1 MQNLSLPANAAANG
15 APITVTATMN
25 DTLGAGDFSRMLAR
39 ELAGK
44 TPEHEPG
51 VDGSDAATAP
61 TLADNG
67 TLLPP
72 SDQDATTTTLLA
84 LMPSIQLG
92 EAVPDYLQQ
101 IPGEM
106 LPAALSSQIAGE
118 TLSTALSSQIA
129 GETLSTALSSQ
140 IAGEALSTALSSQIA
155 GKVLS
160 TTLSSQIAGE
170 VLSTTL
176 SSQIAGEALSSQAA
190 TELLVAT
197 PAGQTADEALL
208 VALSNPTP
216 GGVLLAASANPI
228 PGGVALASLQTGVS
242 AQRNLS
248 QGTHPTKSASGL
260 DSIDPESDKTA
271 NFAAS
276 DKFLPPIAADD
287 KISRAVT
294 QMLAQ
299 DSSGEMSSPQTGI
312 SSAVATASLTSNSS
326 NIDHNHNPRL
336 EARVGTPAWDG
347 ALAQKVTWMVTQQL
361 QVAQLQL
368 NPPNLGPMEVML
380 TVGNG
385 PDPQTRIEFTS
396 PHLVVR
402 EAIQAALPHLR
413 EMMENS
419 GLSLGS
425 ATVSADSFQQQAQA
439 GRQDHASPKQAEN
452 MPQTASGLA
461 ARSAATR
468 VHTGLV
474 DTFA

>member
-1 MQNLSLPANAAANG
+1 MQNLSLPATKLPLPANAAANG
-15 APITVTATMN
+15 APIAVNATMN
-25 DTLGAGDFSRMLAR
+25 DTPDAGDFSRMLAR

-44 TPEHEPG
+44 TPEQEPG

-67 TLLPP
+67 TLPPP

-84 LMPSIQLG
+84 LTSGIQLG
-92 EAVPDYLQQ
+92 ETVPDYLQQ

-118 TLSTALSSQIA
+118 TLSTALSSQ
-129 GETLSTALSSQ
+129 
-140 IAGEALSTALSSQIA
+140 
-155 GKVLS
+155 
-160 TTLSSQIAGE
+160 
-170 VLSTTL
+170 
-176 SSQIAGEALSSQAA
+176 AA
-190 TELLVAT
+190 TEMPAAT
-197 PAGQTADEALL
+197 PTGQTADEALL
-208 VALSNPTP
+208 VALSNSTP
-216 GGVLLAASANPI
+216 GGMPLAVSSNLI
-228 PGGVALASLQTGVS
+228 PGGVALVSLQTGSS

-299 DSSGEMSSPQTGI
+299 DSSGETSSPQTGI
-312 SSAVATASLTSNSS
+312 SSTVATASLISNSS
-326 NIDHNHNPRL
+326 NIDLNHNPRL

-452 MPQTASGLA
+452 MPQTASDLA

>member
-1 MQNLSLPANAAANG
+1 MQNLSLPATKLPLPANAAANG
-15 APITVTATMN
+15 ALITVTATMN

-84 LMPSIQLG
+84 LMPGIQLG

-101 IPGEM
+101 IPDEM

-129 GETLSTALSSQ
+129 G
-140 IAGEALSTALSSQIA
+140 
-155 GKVLS
+155 K
-160 TTLSSQIAGE
+160 

-216 GGVLLAASANPI
+216 GGVPLAASANPI

-312 SSAVATASLTSNSS
+312 SSAVATASMTSNSS

>member
-1 MQNLSLPANAAANG
+1 MQNLSLPATKLPLPANAAANG

-84 LMPSIQLG
+84 LMPGIQLG

-140 IAGEALSTALSSQIA
+140 IAG
-155 GKVLS
+155 K
-160 TTLSSQIAGE
+160 

-216 GGVLLAASANPI
+216 GGVPLAASANPI

-287 KISRAVT
+287 KISRTVT

>member
-1 MQNLSLPANAAANG
+1 MQSMPILATNLPPPSSSTVNAT
-15 APITVTATMN
+15 IN
-25 DTLGAGDFSRMLAR
+25 DTPDAGDFSRLLAR

-44 TPEHEPG
+44 THEHKSAAESPDAAATMPQTDNETLPLPPG
-51 VDGSDAATAP
+51 QDAAATA
-61 TLADNG
+61 
-67 TLLPP
+67 
-72 SDQDATTTTLLA
+72 LLA
-84 LMPSIQLG
+84 QTSDRV
-92 EAVPDYLQQ
+92 APDYLQK
-101 IPGEM
+101 IYGEM
-106 LPAALSSQIAGE
+106 SGKIADEALSAS
-118 TLSTALSSQIA
+118 LSD
-129 GETLSTALSSQ
+129 Q
-140 IAGEALSTALSSQIA
+140 IAGEALSTALSGTANETLLTS
-155 GKVLS
+155 LS
-160 TTLSSQIAGE
+160 RQAAGE
-170 VLSTTL
+170 IATAPSGQTANETL
-176 SSQIAGEALSSQAA
+176 LTALSSQAA
-190 TELLVAT
+190 GEIAT
-197 PAGQTADEALL
+197 TPSGQTANETLISALPNQT
-208 VALSNPTP
+208 S
-216 GGVLLAASANPI
+216 GEVLLAASSNPAL
-228 PGGVALASLQTGVS
+228 GGVALTSVQTGAS

-248 QGTHPTKSASGL
+248 QGTHPAKSVSGF
-260 DSIDPESDKTA
+260 DSSAQKPDETA

-276 DKFLPPIAADD
+276 DKFLPLVAADD
-287 KISRAVT
+287 KMSRAVT

-299 DSSGEMSSPQTGI
+299 DSSGAMSSSQTEI
-312 SSAVATASLTSNSS
+312 SSAAATASLISNSS

-439 GRQDHASPKQAEN
+439 GRQDHSSSGQAEN
-452 MPQTASGLA
+452 MPQIASELA
-461 ARSAATR
+461 AHSATTR
-468 VHTGLV
+468 VHAGLV